1 VSSLT
6 RRVPDQGDIASHD
19 KHTDKVGDIGVSATG
34 CTYRLHSIL
43 LHTGTASGGHY
54 KAYVLDS
61 GTGRWLE
68 CNGASVCELS
78 TREEAS
84 LFLQAS
90 TVLAEPD
97 SSDDAR
103 AFEGNGKNS
112 VSRSRSRESI
122 KKIVTL
128 RDDILRENAYMFL
141 YQKVSN
147 DIVISSLCNNDI
159 ASGKYSREEK
169 DAVNKLLDK
178 CISAVPTSLAKR
190 ILEENADLQEL
201 RRLNDIHK
209 KIVALKILYKHPTRE
224 FTCQMTRKCSKFMG
238 NARDEFKVVHQL
250 ALSSQTLN
258 EVIRTVCPQL
268 SLPLP
273 SSSSSS
279 SQASA
284 ISQEG
289 QDKKVFKGN
298 DNSNSIKCTD
308 TLYYR
313 LREFSEISWR
323 KGATYGSRGDES
335 LSSLGFSLLN
345 TGISSHSPVVLLLE
359 TRTADDPPF
368 EEELDQ
374 VMLLRALVWTEEL
387 TVAMETSLDFLE
399 TLSCLFPLNSDS
411 SGSVIDVNTDQ
422 TTAAI
427 RDTMMEILVPGE
439 LTATLGAL
447 RDAVATHLK
456 KSASEIILLLVNQA
470 GALLMEPDQ
479 DHRSLGKAYGIKP
492 GDLIFIEIGP
502 SFSPPPSPSSTAPDS
517 PSIDFLMPCVT
528 ESVALV
534 ALDRRLT
541 SIVIYF
547 NDPRNQA
554 PAAAGVS
561 QTGATLPDQTPS
573 DSKTPCKDENFLRV
587 SPHTPLRDFKM
598 LICDKLNIDL
608 KVEDFYMS
616 RNDLPS
622 PSPSPSQLK
631 DVTLTLHEAGLRTQ
645 GSVFLQAS
653 HMYVSMYVR
662 QYVWMTACMYDSMHV
677 CIYFIAFLFFCYLC
691 VLATMISALCAAYST
706 RDDRIISTGSAFY
719 ALYLH
724 VHM

>member
-1 VSSLT
+1 MSSLT
-6 RRVPDQGDIASHD
+6 GRVPDQGDIASHD
-19 KHTDKVGDIGVSATG
+19 KHSDKVGDCGVSATG

-78 TREEAS
+78 IREEAS

-122 KKIVTL
+122 KKFVTL
-128 RDDILRENAYMFL
+128 RDDVLRENAYMFL

-159 ASGKYSREEK
+159 ASGIYSREEK
-169 DAVNKLLDK
+169 DEVNKLLEK

-190 ILEENADLQEL
+190 ILEENTDLQEL

-209 KIVALKILYKHPTRE
+209 KIVALKILYKRPIEGVTG
-224 FTCQMTRKCSKFMG
+224 QMTGKCSKFMG

-258 EVIRTVCPQL
+258 EVIRTVCPLL
-268 SLPLP
+268 SLPLQ
-273 SSSSSS
+273 SSSSS
-279 SQASA
+279 SQAPA

-289 QDKKVFKGN
+289 QDKKVSKGS

-335 LSSLGFSLLN
+335 LASLGFSLLN

-368 EEELDQ
+368 EEEIDQ
-374 VMLLRALVWTEEL
+374 VMLLRALVWTDEL

-411 SGSVIDVNTDQ
+411 SGSVIDVSTDQ

-447 RDAVATHLK
+447 RDAVATQLK
-456 KSASEIILLLVNQA
+456 KSTSEIILLLVNQA

-492 GDLIFIEIGP
+492 GDLIFVEIGP

-517 PSIDFLMPCVT
+517 PSIDFLTPCVT
-528 ESVALV
+528 ESVALG

-541 SIVIYF
+541 SIVVYF
-547 NDPRNQA
+547 NDPRNPA
-554 PAAAGVS
+554 PAAAAVP
-561 QTGATLPDQTPS
+561 QTGATLPDQTTS
-573 DSKTPCKDENFLRV
+573 DSKTPCKDEHFLRV
-587 SPHTPLRDFKM
+587 SPHIPLRDFKM
-598 LICDKLNIDL
+598 LISDKLNIDL

-616 RNDLPS
+616 RNDP

-631 DVTLTLHEAGLRTQ
+631 DVTLTLHEAGLRAQ

-653 HMYVSMYVR
+653 HMYVSMYV
-662 QYVWMTACMYDSMHV
+662 
-677 CIYFIAFLFFCYLC
+677 
-691 VLATMISALCAAYST
+691 
-706 RDDRIISTGSAFY
+706 
-719 ALYLH
+719 
-724 VHM
+724 

>member
-6 RRVPDQGDIASHD
+6 RRVSDQGDKASHD
-19 KHTDKVGDIGVSATG
+19 KNNDKVGDIEVSATG

-68 CNGASVCELS
+68 CNGACVCELS

-90 TVLAEPD
+90 TALAEPD

-128 RDDILRENAYMFL
+128 RDNVLRENAYMFL

-159 ASGKYSREEK
+159 ASGIYSREEK
-169 DAVNKLLDK
+169 DEVNKLLEK

-190 ILEENADLQEL
+190 ILDENADLQEL

-209 KIVALKILYKHPTRE
+209 KIVALKILYKHPTE
-224 FTCQMTRKCSKFMG
+224 GVTGQMTGERSKFMG

-258 EVIRTVCPQL
+258 EVIRTVCPLL

-279 SQASA
+279 SSSSSIQASSSSSQASA
-284 ISQEG
+284 ISQAG
-289 QDKKVFKGN
+289 QDKKVSKGC
-298 DNSNSIKCTD
+298 DNSNPINCTD

-335 LSSLGFSLLN
+335 LASLGFSLLN
-345 TGISSHSPVVLLLE
+345 TGISSHSPVVLMLE

-368 EEELDQ
+368 EEEVDQ
-374 VMLLRALVWTEEL
+374 IMLLRALVWTEEL

-411 SGSVIDVNTDQ
+411 SGSVIDVNIDQ
-422 TTAAI
+422 TSAAI

-447 RDAVATHLK
+447 RDAVATQLK
-456 KSASEIILLLVNQA
+456 KSTSEIILLLVNQA
-470 GALLMEPDQ
+470 GVLMEPDQ

-492 GDLIFIEIGP
+492 GDLIFVEIGP

-517 PSIDFLMPCVT
+517 PSIDFLTPCVT
-528 ESVALV
+528 ESVALG
-534 ALDRRLT
+534 ALDRRLI

-547 NDPRNQA
+547 NDPRNPA
-554 PAAAGVS
+554 PVPAGVPH
-561 QTGATLPDQTPS
+561 TGATLPDQTSS
-573 DSKTPCKDENFLRV
+573 DSKTPCKDEHFLRV
-587 SPHTPLRDFKM
+587 SPHIPLRDFKM
-598 LICDKLNIDL
+598 LISDKLNIDI

-616 RNDLPS
+616 RIDLSS

-653 HMYVSMYVR
+653 HMYVSMYV
-662 QYVWMTACMYDSMHV
+662 
-677 CIYFIAFLFFCYLC
+677 
-691 VLATMISALCAAYST
+691 
-706 RDDRIISTGSAFY
+706 
-719 ALYLH
+719 
-724 VHM
+724 

>member
-1 VSSLT
+1 MSSLT
-6 RRVPDQGDIASHD
+6 RRVPDQGEIASHD
-19 KHTDKVGDIGVSATG
+19 KRDDKVGDIGESATG

-43 LHTGTASGGHY
+43 LHTGTVSGGHY

-78 TREEAS
+78 GREEAS

-90 TVLAEPD
+90 TALTEPD

-103 AFEGNGKNS
+103 AFEGNGQNS

-122 KKIVTL
+122 KKFVTL
-128 RDDILRENAYMFL
+128 RDDVLRENAYMFL

-147 DIVISSLCNNDI
+147 DIVIGSLCNNDI
-159 ASGKYSREEK
+159 ASGIYSREEK
-169 DAVNKLLDK
+169 DEVNKLLEK
-178 CISAVPTSLAKR
+178 CASAVPTSLAKR

-209 KIVALKILYKHPTRE
+209 KIVALKILYKRPTER
-224 FTCQMTRKCSKFMG
+224 FTSQLTGKRSKFMG

-258 EVIRTVCPQL
+258 EVIHTVCPLL

-289 QDKKVFKGN
+289 QDKKVLKGFH
-298 DNSNSIKCTD
+298 SSHSINGTG
-308 TLYYR
+308 TLHYR

-335 LSSLGFSLLN
+335 LASLGFSLLN

-359 TRTADDPPF
+359 SRTADDPPF
-368 EEELDQ
+368 EEEIDQ
-374 VMLLRALVWTEEL
+374 IMLLRALVWSEEL

-422 TTAAI
+422 TTTAI
-427 RDTMMEILVPGE
+427 RAMMMEILVPGE

-447 RDAVATHLK
+447 RDAVAAQLK
-456 KSASEIILLLVNQA
+456 KSTSEIILLLVNQA

-492 GDLIFIEIGP
+492 GDLIFVEIGP
-502 SFSPPPSPSSTAPDS
+502 SFSPPPSPSSTSPDS
-517 PSIDFLMPCVT
+517 PSKDFLTPCVT
-528 ESVALV
+528 ESVALG

-541 SIVIYF
+541 SIVVYF
-547 NDPRNQA
+547 NDPRTTV
-554 PAAAGVS
+554 PAAAAVR
-561 QTGATLPDQTPS
+561 QTEATLPDQMLPDSSKIPCKGEQMLS
-573 DSKTPCKDENFLRV
+573 DSSKTPCKEEQMLPDSSKTPCKGEHFLRV
-587 SPHTPLRDFKM
+587 SPHITSRAFKM

-608 KVEDFYMS
+608 KVDDFYMS

-622 PSPSPSQLK
+622 VAPSSSPSPSQLK

-653 HMYVSMYVR
+653 HMYVSMYVN
-662 QYVWMTACMYDSMHV
+662 MHV
-677 CIYFIAFLFFCYLC
+677 CIY
-691 VLATMISALCAAYST
+691 
-706 RDDRIISTGSAFY
+706 
-719 ALYLH
+719 
-724 VHM
+724 

>member
-1 VSSLT
+1 MSSLT
-6 RRVPDQGDIASHD
+6 RHIPDQGDIASHD
-19 KHTDKVGDIGVSATG
+19 EHNDKVGDIGVSATG
-34 CTYRLHSIL
+34 CMYRLHSIL

-68 CNGASVCELS
+68 CNGACVCELS

-97 SSDDAR
+97 STDDAR

-122 KKIVTL
+122 KKFVTL
-128 RDDILRENAYMFL
+128 RDDVLRENAYMFL

-159 ASGKYSREEK
+159 PSGKYSREEK
-169 DAVNKLLDK
+169 DEVNKLLGK
-178 CISAVPTSLAKR
+178 CISAVPASLAKR

-209 KIVALKILYKHPTRE
+209 KIIALKILYRRPIE
-224 FTCQMTRKCSKFMG
+224 GVAGQMTGKCSKFMG
-238 NARDEFKVVHQL
+238 NARDDFKVVHQL

-258 EVIRTVCPQL
+258 EVIRTVCPL
-268 SLPLP
+268 LPLP
-273 SSSSSS
+273 LPSSSSPPSSSSSSS

-284 ISQEG
+284 TSQEG
-289 QDKKVFKGN
+289 QDKKVSEGSDK
-298 DNSNSIKCTD
+298 SNSIKCTD
-308 TLYYR
+308 TLQYR

-335 LSSLGFSLLN
+335 LASLGFSLLN

-368 EEELDQ
+368 EEEIDQ
-374 VMLLRALVWTEEL
+374 VMLLRALVWTDEL
-387 TVAMETSLDFLE
+387 TIAMETSLDFLE

-422 TTAAI
+422 ATAAI

-447 RDAVATHLK
+447 RDAVATQLK
-456 KSASEIILLLVNQA
+456 KSTSEIILLLVNQA

-492 GDLIFIEIGP
+492 GDLIFVEIGP

-517 PSIDFLMPCVT
+517 PSIDFLTPCVT
-528 ESVALV
+528 ESVALG

-541 SIVIYF
+541 STIIYF
-547 NDPRNQA
+547 NDPMNPA
-554 PAAAGVS
+554 PAPAGVPH
-561 QTGATLPDQTPS
+561 TGAALPDQTPS
-573 DSKTPCKDENFLRV
+573 DSKAPCKDEHFLRV
-587 SPHTPLRDFKM
+587 SPHIPLRDFKM
-598 LICDKLNIDL
+598 LISDKLNIDL

-616 RNDLPS
+616 RNDLSLPS
-622 PSPSPSQLK
+622 PSSSQLK
-631 DVTLTLHEAGLRTQ
+631 DVTLTVHEAGLRTQ

-653 HMYVSMYVR
+653 HMYVSMYV
-662 QYVWMTACMYDSMHV
+662 
-677 CIYFIAFLFFCYLC
+677 
-691 VLATMISALCAAYST
+691 
-706 RDDRIISTGSAFY
+706 
-719 ALYLH
+719 
-724 VHM
+724 